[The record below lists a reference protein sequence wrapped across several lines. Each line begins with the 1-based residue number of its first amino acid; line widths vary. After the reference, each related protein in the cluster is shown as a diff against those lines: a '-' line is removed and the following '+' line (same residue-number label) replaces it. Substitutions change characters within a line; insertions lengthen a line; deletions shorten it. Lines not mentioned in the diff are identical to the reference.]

1 MADGTILIYENSTFS
16 SRNIAHSVKHQERE
30 REIGVRNDGGFVRYS
45 KRDGTQTRQ
54 ERRSVEEMTWGRKA
68 EKEKAGERGRKW
80 SSVEEGVGT
89 VTMMDGSTEILCPF
103 AFWAAAMNSRD
114 NHGRSPP
121 SVYGS
126 LFQLL
131 QLNLGRKR
139 AESNIF
145 SRGRNYNGMEMFR
158 RNF

>member
-16 SRNIAHSVKHQERE
+16 SRNIAHSVKHQERARDWCPKRWRL
-30 REIGVRNDGGFVRYS
+30 REIFK
-45 KRDGTQTRQ
+45 KRWNPDETRKE
-54 ERRSVEEMTWGRKA
+54 ERRGNDVRPKGRKG
-68 EKEKAGERGRKW
+68 ESERGREE
-80 SSVEEGVGT
+80 VEQRGGGRR
-89 VTMMDGSTEILCPF
+89 DGDDDGWIHRNPF